1 LQKLAKMAID
11 NKIEWFA
18 CWFNS
23 PYYHLLYKERNL
35 KEAEV
40 FIDNLISF
48 LQPPANAS
56 FLDLACGKGRHS
68 VYLNKKGFQVT
79 GIDLSAESIKYASQ
93 FSNDTLQFY
102 VHDMRH
108 PCRINY
114 FDYVVNLFTSF
125 GYFESAREDAAVIS
139 AIAKELKQNGKVVI
153 DFMNAT
159 KVIANLVADETKTIN
174 GITFHIHRKVEN
186 NSIVKQI
193 SFDDK
198 GEKHFFEERV
208 KALQLNDF
216 EKHLTAHQLKIVNLF
231 GNYQLQKFNQQTS
244 DRLIIIAQ
252 KQ

>member
-1 LQKLAKMAID
+1 MQKAHKMATD
-11 NKIEWFA
+11 NKTEWFA

-23 PYYHLLYKERNL
+23 PYYHLLYKKHDL
-35 KEAEV
+35 KEAEA
-40 FIDNLISF
+40 FIDNLITF
-48 LQPPANAS
+48 LQPPAGAG

-68 VYLNKKGFQVT
+68 VYLNKKGFEVT
-79 GIDLSAESIKYASQ
+79 GIDLSPESIKYASQ

-114 FDYVVNLFTSF
+114 FDYVLNLFTSF
-125 GYFESAREDAAVIS
+125 GYFESERDDDAVIS
-139 AIAKELKQNGKVVI
+139 AIAKELKHTGKVVI
-153 DFMNAT
+153 DFMNVT
-159 KVIANLVADETKTIN
+159 KVIANLVAHETKIIN
-174 GITFHIHRKVEN
+174 GITFNIQRKVEN

-198 GEKHFFEERV
+198 GERHFFEERV

-231 GNYQLQKFNQQTS
+231 GNYQLQEFDQQKS
-244 DRLIIIAQ
+244 DRLILIAQ